1 MITII
6 AGTNR
11 EGSNTLK
18 VAKEYQ
24 RFFAKKDVETT
35 IFSLEKI
42 DMLKRNDDFM
52 ALEETYLKPADK
64 FVFVLP
70 EYNGAFPGV
79 FKLMIDMT
87 EISKCWPSKKVMLVG
102 LAAGRAGNLRGLDAM
117 TNICNYIKLQVLPN
131 KIPLS
136 GIDTELENQQFTKDE
151 TIETIQTQIKQ
162 FISF

>member
-1 MITII
+1 MITIM

-24 RFFAKKDVETT
+24 RFFEKEEVETT
-35 IFSLEKI
+35 LFSLEKI
-42 DMLKRNDDFM
+42 DMLKRNADFIS
-52 ALEETYLKPADK
+52 LEETYLKPAEK

-70 EYNGAFPGV
+70 EYNGAFPGI
-79 FKLMIDMT
+79 FKLMIDMS
-87 EISKCWPSKKVMLVG
+87 EIASCWPDKKVMLVG
-102 LAAGRAGNLRGLDAM
+102 LATGRAGNLRGLDIM
-117 TNICNYIKLQVLPN
+117 TNICNYIKMEVLPN

-136 GIDTELENQQFTKDE
+136 SISSELENNQFIKED
-151 TIETIQTQIKQ
+151 TIEAIQNQIKQ